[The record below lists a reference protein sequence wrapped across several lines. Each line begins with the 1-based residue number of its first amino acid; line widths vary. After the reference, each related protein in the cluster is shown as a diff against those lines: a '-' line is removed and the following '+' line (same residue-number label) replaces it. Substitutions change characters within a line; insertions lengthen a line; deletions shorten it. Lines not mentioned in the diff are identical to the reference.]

1 MPDPTD
7 VSVVLEFLRKNGFL
21 EVESALKEDMIE
33 KDDLGYFDYEKFM
46 FPMVPRLLPVRIPA
60 SFQRSEVQGG
70 KECLGSSSVVDDE
83 FVSAGSSTSTKCS
96 SEFTN
101 PYGVRST
108 SLSVSQASSDRFS
121 QLGTA
126 CDYHDVDMQND
137 LFWHD
142 EKDDGD
148 FMTPCL
154 ERSDLFTCPIEDKN
168 PAVLLQNHLAPLHVI
183 DLFPVHLGLGA
194 RRQPITKLVSYD
206 TADGFYWRSRRAKQA
221 AGSTPTQEMINLLSA
236 LQKDRFA
243 PRFYIAAAIDN
254 LSLQKI
260 RLLEENADESSSS
273 QFMQIYRSREV
284 GLSYFTSVLTTLIA
298 LAHGL

>member
-1 MPDPTD
+1 MAGPTD
-7 VSVVLEFLRKNGFL
+7 VSAVLEFLRKNRFS

-33 KDDLGYFDYEKFM
+33 NDDLGSFDYEKFM
-46 FPMVPRLLPVRIPA
+46 FPMVPRLLPVRILA

-70 KECLGSSSVVDDE
+70 KECLGSSSAMDDE
-83 FVSAGSSTSTKCS
+83 FVSAGSSTSNKCS

-101 PYGVRST
+101 PYEVRST
-108 SLSVSQASSDRFS
+108 SPSVSQASSDRFS
-121 QLGTA
+121 QLSTA
-126 CDYHDVDMQND
+126 RDYHDVDMQND

-154 ERSDLFTCPIEDKN
+154 ERSDLFSCPIEDKN
-168 PAVLLQNHLAPLHVI
+168 PAVLLQNHLARLHVI
-183 DLFPVHLGLGA
+183 DLSPVHLGLDA
-194 RRQPITKLVSYD
+194 RRQPITKLVFYD

-221 AGSTPTQEMINLLSA
+221 AGSTPTQEMINMLSA

-243 PRFYIAAAIDN
+243 PRFYIAANTDN

-273 QFMQIYRSREV
+273 QFMQIYRSKEV
-284 GLSYFTSVLTTLIA
+284 GQSYFTCVLTTLIA